1 MSSSPISG
9 ARRDVPL
16 PVFHISGRGSD
27 GPSADPG
34 VPDRRFT
41 ADRRSSAPPLSKTLR
56 AVRLQL
62 PLLQPDDP
70 LLQSLSHS
78 RSVTSLVLGD
88 GGGSNTGSAHATPRG
103 ECDGAPCDGGGG
115 GDDDAAASLAQRLA
129 GLLQRPHA
137 LARLELD
144 LAHTAPGWAAR
155 LPSVL
160 AGLERTLR
168 ELVLTLPALS
178 PEGAE
183 AVSEVLAHP
192 ECRLTRL
199 ALRTTAEPLP
209 GALVA
214 TLAEGVRS
222 NTGLEQLCV
231 DNVVG
236 GDAEGAVAAL
246 RDAVRTGGAR
256 HVPRLVLPGMPSGA
270 GGGGVAGGVGGGC
283 VGPPLLLRLNGAEYA
298 L

>member
-1 MSSSPISG
+1 MASSPITG
-9 ARRDVPL
+9 ARSDLPL
-16 PVFHISGRGSD
+16 PVFHISGRGGWD
-27 GPSADPG
+27 GPSADPA

-41 ADRRSSAPPLSKTLR
+41 AERRHPSPVTSQTVR

-62 PLLQPDDP
+62 PRLQPDDP

-88 GGGSNTGSAHATPRG
+88 GGGSNAGSAHATPRG
-103 ECDGAPCDGGGG
+103 DGDSGAPCVGDGGG
-115 GDDDAAASLAQRLA
+115 DAADASLAQRLA
-129 GLLQRPHA
+129 GVLQRPHT

-155 LPSVL
+155 LPAVL
-160 AGLERTLR
+160 AGLERTLV

-178 PEGAE
+178 PDGAS

-199 ALRTTAEPLP
+199 ALRTTAKPLP

-214 TLAEGVRS
+214 VLAG
-222 NTGLEQLCV
+222 GLRGYTRLAQLCV
-231 DNVVG
+231 DNVV
-236 GDAEGAVAAL
+236 DDDVEGAVAAL
-246 RDAVRTGGAR
+246 RDAVLTGGAR
-256 HVPRLVLPGMPSGA
+256 HVPRLALPGTA
-270 GGGGVAGGVGGGC
+270 DGGGC
-283 VGPPLLLRLNGAEYA
+283 VGPPLRLLLNGVEYA